1 MYRSPASIS
10 TQTKLVE
17 SLGENPLAKLDKNK
31 PNRAAQTMKRKGTR
45 RGSVAGGDDTPETEL
60 LENALLKITEL
71 LQIGTSRED
80 GRGRVGGESMG
91 GGRRLRPPL
100 REALDSR
107 LCSCVVW
114 WFLVCARLRC
124 GRCGDHRQEYES
136 GWWRHQ
142 GCADQRYGV
151 QHHHASLS

>member
-1 MYRSPASIS
+1 M
-10 TQTKLVE
+10 QTKLVE
-17 SLGENPLAKLDKNK
+17 SLGENPLAKLEKNK

-71 LQIGTSRED
+71 LQIGTSREE
-80 GRGRVGGESMG
+80 GRGRLGGEVWEEEEGCPTERSSVTHSACLMC
-91 GGRRLRPPL
+91 RL
-100 REALDSR
+100 
-107 LCSCVVW
+107 VGFVW
-114 WFLVCARLRC
+114 ARLRC
-124 GRCGDHRQEYES
+124 GRCGDHRQEHES
-136 GWWRHQ
+136 GRWRHQ